1 MKKKIIFWYNLK
13 KIIKNS
19 CLITIL
25 FIFFVSRCSAD
36 NRFRH
41 TMNTIG
47 EDTSGN
53 YYEGQKIRGIS
64 SYYGKKF
71 HGRLTASGEVFDMN
85 GMTAAH
91 NTLPFGT
98 IINVKDLDN
107 PVKSIQ
113 VRINDRGPFS
123 KRRIL
128 DLSYGAAKKLDIIK
142 KGTANVEITILK
154 LGKLK

>member
-1 MKKKIIFWYNLK
+1 
-13 KIIKNS
+13 KNS

>member
-85 GMTAAH
+85 AMTAAH

-142 KGTANVEITILK
+142 KGTANVEIAILK